1 MPAQN
6 NFLERRHGEVRLA
19 DPTGSHQQKP
29 MLRANGKIAREPLHH
44 ELRLFQAA
52 IPRRR
57 FRARVI
63 EIRIEALKVAMQI
76 ALRQPRAF
84 EDPRMAVL
92 DRAIACY
99 GPHRLRLARRGTSAR
114 AVPMNRD
121 FIRRREALRFVVWPR
136 LLDNSPARATAAQ
149 AAPCANFHGLW
160 IAEPSIHARS
170 LRAIMIWHVVEARF
184 ASARLGPFFLSS
196 LRPASSAAFLRFA
209 ARAPVVWA
217 SRFVLTE
224 KENGEHEESVCRQY
238 EFSNDGSGF
247 ARALRAVWT
256 GHAGPLGNGS
266 RNGPRPG
273 ICVCRDAQRR
283 GSSQGDCGP
292 RRERGRRPQFEG
304 E

>member
-29 MLRANGKIAREPLHH
+29 MLRADGKIAREPPHH

-136 LLDNSPARATAAQ
+136 LLDNSPARATAVRT
-149 AAPCANFHGLW
+149 
-160 IAEPSIHARS
+160 I
-170 LRAIMIWHVVEARF
+170 
-184 ASARLGPFFLSS
+184 LS
-196 LRPASSAAFLRFA
+196 RHA
-209 ARAPVVWA
+209 ARIC
-217 SRFVLTE
+217 
-224 KENGEHEESVCRQY
+224 G
-238 EFSNDGSGF
+238 
-247 ARALRAVWT
+247 ARPPRK
-256 GHAGPLGNGS
+256 
-266 RNGPRPG
+266 PRP
-273 ICVCRDAQRR
+273 VQTFMA
-283 GSSQGDCGP
+283 CG
-292 RRERGRRPQFEG
+292 
-304 E
+304 